1 MSVGPPT
8 ILLVDDEF
16 ATLEVLAVML
26 APEGYRTMMASNGE
40 EALQVLAGSKA
51 DLIITDYKMPKMDGL
66 KLCEHLNRDPSLAK
80 IPVIL
85 TSATYGREL
94 PRPPQVVAFFQK
106 PLLFAKLLE
115 TIRQLLGPFEQP
127 PR

>member
-16 ATLEVLAVML
+16 ATLEVLAMML
-26 APEGYRTMMASNGE
+26 ASEGYRTITASNGE
-40 EALQVLAGSKA
+40 EALQILAGTKA

-66 KLCEHLNRDPSLAK
+66 KLCDHLSRDPNLAK

-85 TSATYGREL
+85 VSATYGKEL
-94 PRPPQVVAFFQK
+94 SRPPQVVAFFQK
-106 PLLFAKLLE
+106 PLLFARLLE
-115 TIRQLLGPFEQP
+115 AVRQVLGPFAQP
-127 PR
+127 HE